1 MDVPTLQFGSILG
14 CSRKL
19 FADKKALKPTMHN
32 TTTGAKAG
40 QTVNN
45 KKRSRK
51 NIKLLNDSIQLMVDV
66 VIQTPPPIL

>member
-1 MDVPTLQFGSILG
+1 MDVPTLLFGSILG

-40 QTVNN
+40 QTVN